1 MSAGKPERLVK
12 MGLVPGPALE
22 ISIFP
27 HEQFSATDLAARKGG
42 LTVAVCI
49 PARDEERTVGRV
61 VGAVR
66 DGLVDRVGLVD
77 EVVVVDD
84 GSRDRTAET
93 AAAAGARV
101 VPSTDRRD
109 DAGFP
114 VALGKGGAMR
124 TALDATDSDLVVF
137 LDADVSNLRAH
148 FVTGL
153 LGPLLTSEQTVL
165 VKAVY
170 GPSTRGDVV
179 GGGRV
184 TELVARPALALLFPE
199 LASVE
204 QPIAGE
210 SAIRRSVLGDIELD
224 DGYGVDLGM
233 LIDVA
238 QRCGAEAIAQVNVGV
253 RVHRRRPLNQL
264 VPQAHAVLETA
275 LRRAGVLTW

>member
-1 MSAGKPERLVK
+1 MVPVSSGAPPIPTYQHER
-12 MGLVPGPALE
+12 
-22 ISIFP
+22 
-27 HEQFSATDLAARKGG
+27 FSASELVGAKRAQRI
-42 LTVAVCI
+42 VVCI

-101 VPSTDRRD
+101 VQSTEERD
-109 DAGFP
+109 AAGFP
-114 VALGKGGAMR
+114 VGLGKGGAMR
-124 TALDATDSDLVVF
+124 AALAATDSDLVVF

-153 LGPLLTSEQTVL
+153 LGPLLSSEQTVL

-199 LASVE
+199 LASIE

-210 SAIRRSVLGDIELD
+210 QAVRRRVLDDVELD

-238 QRCGAEAIAQVNVGV
+238 QRCGADSLAQVNVGV
-253 RVHRRRPLNQL
+253 RVHRSRPLNQL
-264 VPQAHAVLETA
+264 VPQATAVLETA
-275 LRRAGVLTW
+275 LRRAGVLAR